1 MQSWIVYGLIAA
13 VFFALNTVIYKA
25 AQQKGNFSPYYGI
38 LMFGIGAMIVS
49 VIFFLLKPSFE
60 FEWKSSSLAIIAG
73 AVWAIGM
80 IMVAIAISQ
89 KADVARLAPIYNI
102 NTILAVLMGII
113 FLKEIPDA
121 SQMIRV
127 IGGAVLVVIGAIL
140 VSI

>member
-1 MQSWIVYGLIAA
+1 MPNWIFYGLIAA
-13 VFFALNTVIYKA
+13 VFFALNTIIYKIA
-25 AQQKGNFSPYYGI
+25 LQKGNFSPYYGI
-38 LMFGIGAMIVS
+38 LMFGIGAAIVS
-49 VIFFLLKPSFE
+49 VAFFLFKPSFE

-80 IMVAIAISQ
+80 VMVAIALSQ

-113 FLKEIPDA
+113 FLKEIPDV

-127 IGGAVLVVIGAIL
+127 IGGAVLIVIGAIL